1 MVRIS
6 LLAMAL
12 VALAA
17 CSEPAAGPPHE
28 PLATGYGGTMENP
41 VFHPG
46 GIGLEAAP
54 AGGLLRPDAE
64 PLGAL

>member
-1 MVRIS
+1 MERDMVRIS

-17 CSEPAAGPPHE
+17 CSEPAAGPPYQ

-41 VFHPG
+41 IYHPG
-46 GIGLEAAP
+46 GMGLEGAP
-54 AGGLLRPDAE
+54 PSALRP
-64 PLGAL
+64 